1 MTSEKLIP
9 RMERVRWVTYNF
21 FFCCCFY
28 LLFIYGEKWGVLWE
42 NWVIL
47 FFLFWS
53 PYVTF
58 RKIEYIKV
66 IKD

>member
-9 RMERVRWVTYNF
+9 TMERVRWLTYNF
-21 FFCCCFY
+21 FFVV
-28 LLFIYGEKWGVLWE
+28 FIYFSYMEKSGSFVGGLGY
-42 NWVIL
+42 